1 MGRSKQKKQ
10 EKYASTFLQHDSNMM
25 SCSVVCM
32 DKWSESEALKYV
44 TGGKTRTEFDQLRD
58 GLGFGDAS
66 DQEYHQYLGL

>member
-1 MGRSKQKKQ
+1 
-10 EKYASTFLQHDSNMM
+10 
-25 SCSVVCM
+25 M